1 MKRGMLILAIT
12 LIAFGIVGLIT
23 TSAWQSASLYT
34 DMASYGNTYGMMGPG
49 MMRNGGMA
57 GNGMMS
63 GGMMN
68 GMMGDGM
75 MGMHG
80 SGVLPNVNATPVP
93 ANRPIDRE
101 VKILARNSQF
111 DPARLVLKQSETVQ
125 FAFTNQDSF
134 THNFGS
140 TDAQIP
146 FILLPANGTTSTTW
160 VAAQKGTFSAL
171 CTFHPEMQMR
181 IVVE

>member
-63 GGMMN
+63 GGMMSRDQMQR
-68 GMMGDGM
+68 MMGQNIDVDRMFLQM
-75 MGMHG
+75 MISHHQAAIAM
-80 SGVLPNVNATPVP
+80 AQQ
-93 ANRPIDRE
+93 A
-101 VKILARNSQF
+101 LAQ
-111 DPARLVLKQSETVQ
+111 AE
-125 FAFTNQDSF
+125 
-134 THNFGS
+134 
-140 TDAQIP
+140 
-146 FILLPANGTTSTTW
+146 
-160 VAAQKGTFSAL
+160 
-171 CTFHPEMQMR
+171 HPEIKTLAQGIITTQRAEITEMQGYLT
-181 IVVE
+181 